1 MERKRLENKTGLI
14 AVGVFV
20 LLMVYEFVGPLILP
34 ENDGMYYY
42 VAAVF
47 SVVLLLVA
55 SLMTARIHKKKVG
68 EFFSMKI
75 FRLRWLPITLC
86 GAGAAM
92 LGAALINLGLS
103 NIGLPEWMMPQVQN
117 PFTSGVSDPIAPF
130 LALVLVPAIFEELFI
145 HGAALSAFRGRGE
158 LEAVLYTSLMFSML
172 HGSVTNLFGTFFAAV
187 IYGYMTVVCGS
198 VYPAM
203 LAHLINNL
211 LSGTIIMY
219 GQNFF
224 NIGYNTYFLFAAAI
238 LFLVCAFFYLGAL
251 EKYFRRHALEKPKK
265 NGLATVPLFVPI
277 FALLWVAKIVL
288 SIYNIL

>member
-1 MERKRLENKTGLI
+1 MKRKQLEQQTGLI
-14 AVGVFV
+14 AVGIFV
-20 LLMVYEFVGPLILP
+20 ALMLFEMFGPMILP

-47 SVVLLLVA
+47 SAVVLLVA
-55 SLMTARIHKKKVG
+55 SILTAKIHNKKAK
-68 EFFSMKI
+68 EFFSLKV
-75 FRLRWLPITLC
+75 FRLRWLPITLT

-92 LGAALINLGLS
+92 LGAALINLALS
-103 NIGLPEWMMPQVQN
+103 NIGLPDWMMPQVQN
-117 PFTSGVSDPIAPF
+117 PFSAGVSDPIAPF
-130 LALVLVPAIFEELFI
+130 LALVVVPAVFEELFI
-145 HGAALSAFRGRGE
+145 HGAAMNAFRGRGE
-158 LEAVLYTSLMFSML
+158 LPAVMYTALLFSML

-211 LSGTIIMY
+211 LSGTITMY

-238 LFLVCAFFYLGAL
+238 LFLVCGFFYLGSL
-251 EKYFRRHALEKPKK
+251 EKYFRRHSLDMPKR
-265 NGLATVPLFVPI
+265 GGMLPVPLFVPI
-277 FALLWVAKIVL
+277 FVLLWVAKIVL
-288 SIYNIL
+288 SIYNIM

>member
-1 MERKRLENKTGLI
+1 MKGKQLENKTGLI

-20 LLMVYEFVGPLILP
+20 LLLIFEVVGPLILP

-47 SVVLLLVA
+47 SAALLLAA
-55 SLMTARIHKKKVG
+55 SLMIAKLHNKKIG

-75 FRLRWLPITLC
+75 FRLRWLPITVC
-86 GAGAAM
+86 GAGVAM

-103 NIGLPEWMMPQVQN
+103 NIGLPQWMMPQVQN
-117 PFTSGVSDPIAPF
+117 PFTAGVSDPIAPF
-130 LALVLVPAIFEELFI
+130 LALVIVPAIFEELFI
-145 HGAALSAFRGRGE
+145 HGAAMSAFRERGE
-158 LEAVLYTSLMFSML
+158 LVAVLYTSLLFSML
-172 HGSVTNLFGTFFAAV
+172 HGSITNLFSTFFAAV

-211 LSGTIIMY
+211 LSGTITMY

-224 NIGYNTYFLFAAAI
+224 NIGYNSYFLFAAAV
-238 LFLVCAFFYLGAL
+238 LFLVCAFFYLGTL
-251 EKYFRRHALEKPKK
+251 EKYFRRHAHEKRIK
-265 NGLATVPLFVPI
+265 NEWKPMPLFIPI
-277 FALLWVAKIVL
+277 FLVLWVAKIVL